1 MFSIRVST
9 SFNAVHAVT
18 INGVEETPHDHQW
31 QVAVVIEGKSLDEDC
46 VLTDF
51 LDVESRLEIIIA
63 PLSESNLNTVDVLE
77 HNNPSAE
84 QVALYI
90 GEAMSK
96 QFQGDTR
103 VQSVTVT
110 EAPNCQ
116 ATYTL

>member
-1 MFSIRVST
+1 MFSIQVST

-18 INGVEETPHDHQW
+18 INGVEETPHDHHW
-31 QVAVVIEGKSLDEDC
+31 KVSVVVEGKSLDKDC
-46 VLTDF
+46 VLIDF
-51 LDVESRLEIIIA
+51 LDVESRLEMIVA
-63 PLSESNLNTVDVLE
+63 PLSESNLNIVEVLE
-77 HNNPSAE
+77 CKNPSAE

-90 GEAMSK
+90 GKAMSK
-96 QFQGDTR
+96 QFHGNTR

>member
-18 INGVEETPHDHQW
+18 INSVEETPHDHQW
-31 QVAVVIEGKSLDEDC
+31 KVEVVIEGNSLDKDC
-46 VLTDF
+46 VLINF
-51 LDVESRLEIIIA
+51 IDVENRLAMIIA
-63 PLSESNLNTVDVLE
+63 PLSGSNLNTVDVLE
-77 HNNPSAE
+77 YKNPSAE

-96 QFQGDTR
+96 QFHGDTR